1 MRRSYLPHLLKKTP
15 GTLPNGLINR
25 SRAADEIFEKKTYR
39 FTKKNR
45 FEQKIPGRHK
55 TRPIFLISI
64 IPGHLNVAKR
74 ASEYIL

>member
-1 MRRSYLPHLLKKTP
+1 MRFLKKKRIDSP
-15 GTLPNGLINR
+15 
-25 SRAADEIFEKKTYR
+25 
-39 FTKKNR
+39 KKNR